1 MTELADAQSIN
12 VAGQLKEALRGFAQT
27 VVIIS
32 TADSNGERYAMAAT
46 AVTPVS
52 MDPPS
57 MLICVN
63 RTASAYKVFNDGADF
78 CLNILGVDAFEAAQC
93 CATSNGADRFKAGD
107 WQMADGL
114 PYLAEAQAVIH
125 CRQSN
130 KMSHGSHDIFFGDV
144 LSVRLAEA
152 TDPLLYLEGS
162 YRKVGEK
169 L

>member
-1 MTELADAQSIN
+1 LTEFTDVQNAD
-12 VAGQLKEALRGFAQT
+12 VADQLKTALRGFAQT

-32 TADSNGERYAMAAT
+32 TIDGNGERYAMAAT

-63 RTASAYKVFNDGADF
+63 RNASAHRIFHDGADF
-78 CLNILGVDAFEAAQC
+78 CLNMLGAGALETAKG
-93 CATSNGADRFKAGD
+93 CAMSNGADRFKVGD

-114 PYLAEAQAVIH
+114 PYLAEAQAVLH

-130 KMSHGSHDIFFGDV
+130 KISHGSHDIFFGDV
-144 LSVRLAEA
+144 RSVRLAK
-152 TDPLLYLEGS
+152 TIDPLLYLEGS
-162 YRKVGEK
+162 YHKVGEK

>member
-1 MTELADAQSIN
+1 MTELADTQN
-12 VAGQLKEALRGFAQT
+12 VDVADQLKAALRGFAQT

-32 TADSNGERYAMAAT
+32 TVDSNGERYAMAAT

-63 RTASAYKVFNDGADF
+63 RSASAHKIFNDGADF
-78 CLNILGVDAFEAAQC
+78 CLNMLGVDAYEAAKC
-93 CATSNGADRFKAGD
+93 CAMSNGADRFKAGD

-114 PYLAEAQAVIH
+114 PYLAEAQAVLH

-130 KMSHGSHDIFFGDV
+130 KISHGSHDIFFGDV
-144 LSVRLAEA
+144 QSVRLAEKI
-152 TDPLLYLEGS
+152 DPLLYLEGS